1 MCVIEGPDLVGAALE
16 QRVEFEALYVDVAR
30 LDAAMEELVR
40 RAASAG
46 VRTFGLESAVFQH
59 VADTKA
65 PQGVLGAVR
74 LPAVDLASLVT
85 PRTLLVLVDVQ
96 DPGNAGTLVRS
107 ADASGASAVVFTP
120 HSVDPFNPK
129 TLRATAGSIFH
140 VPIVVAPFDVLE
152 DYCTHHGVQL
162 VASVARGGADP
173 RDANLSRA
181 SALLVGNEATG
192 LSPEIERS
200 CDLRVTV
207 PMTGHAESL
216 NAGVAGSLLAFE
228 ALYQRRGAGHDV
240 PRSSL

>member
-1 MCVIEGPDLVGAALE
+1 
-16 QRVEFEALYVDVAR
+16 VEFEALYVDVAR
-30 LDAAMEELVR
+30 FDRPMDELVA

-46 VRTFGLESAVFQH
+46 VRTFGLESSVFQH

-74 LPAVDLASLVT
+74 LPATSLDALIE
-85 PRTLLVLVDVQ
+85 PRTLVVLVDVQ

-107 ADASGASAVVFTP
+107 ADASGASAVVFTA

-140 VPIVVAPFDVLE
+140 VPIVVSEFEELRA
-152 DYCTHHGVQL
+152 YCARNAIQV
-162 VASVARGGADP
+162 VASVARGGVDP
-173 RDANLSRA
+173 REANLSRA

-192 LSPEIERS
+192 LSPEIEHAS
-200 CDLRVTV
+200 DLRVTV
-207 PMTGHAESL
+207 PMSGHAESL

-228 ALYQRRGAGHDV
+228 ALYQRRSAGLDV